1 MKSYLRR
8 QIEARQKKAEEEFKS
23 ELVDAEKTKALID
36 QQEKQFYSYAEQA
49 LKEWQNNGKNVKP
62 LILELK
68 SYKKKVF

>member
-36 QQEKQFYSYAEQA
+36 Q
-49 LKEWQNNGKNVKP
+49 
-62 LILELK
+62 
-68 SYKKKVF
+68 